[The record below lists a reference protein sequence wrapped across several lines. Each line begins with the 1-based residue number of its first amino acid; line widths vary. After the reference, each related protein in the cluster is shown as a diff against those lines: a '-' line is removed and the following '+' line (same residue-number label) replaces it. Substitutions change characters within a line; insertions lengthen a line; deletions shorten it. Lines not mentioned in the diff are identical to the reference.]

1 MKIPILY
8 EIEHFVWII
17 KKRFFKYYIEKCK
30 NFLCIK
36 FNCFIPEYSKIK
48 NNVKFDHP
56 YGIVIGHG
64 VRFGKNCVVYQNVT
78 IGLDTRK
85 HLDSYADNIP
95 KIGDN
100 VTIYAGAVVVGN
112 IVIGNNSVIAANAV
126 VTCDIH
132 DNTMWGGVPA
142 KLIKNF
148 SDKKIDCKENNV

>member
-1 MKIPILY
+1 MSKDVVFAHNGLGVVVHDNAKIGDRCRI
-8 EIEHFVWII
+8 
-17 KKRFFKYYIEKCK
+17 
-30 NFLCIK
+30 
-36 FNCFIPEYSKIK
+36 
-48 NNVKFDHP
+48 
-56 YGIVIGHG
+56 
-64 VRFGKNCVVYQNVT
+64 YQNVT

-126 VTCDIH
+126 VTCDIP